1 MAIVVENF
9 LKKFLRKICSRVKEK
24 LDQLPCDQFLQVLE
38 ISRSFLR
45 AKQVGEKRGRIQNPV
60 KIAHKAAVLFFLSL

>member
-1 MAIVVENF
+1 M
-9 LKKFLRKICSRVKEK
+9 KEK
-24 LDQLPCDQFLQVLE
+24 LDQLPCEQSLQVFE

-45 AKQVGEKRGRIQNPV
+45 EKQVEEKRGKIQNPV